1 MCSCFCTAEAIGL
14 PYLQPFLSKQ
24 QPQNLSRGANFAIVG
39 GTALDEGFF
48 LRHNACS
55 VPPFRSSL
63 RVQIGWFRKLK
74 RALCNATATGAG
86 CWDRDRLL
94 ARSLFMV
101 GELGSN
107 DYGYILAGGKSI
119 REAKS
124 FVPEVVLAICKG
136 VEVHRTHLDICTS
149 THSFLDRIRSISSSK
164 QFVAGKDAHC
174 VPLSIDIMIYSMLCV
189 FLDLII

>member
-74 RALCNATATGAG
+74 HAFCNATATGSACRQVLRPG
-86 CWDRDRLL
+86 GRTSHLQRRRGTPYAFRYLHIYTFLWIASHPSRVRNNL
-94 ARSLFMV
+94 SPGKMSSHMMV
-101 GELGSN
+101 EC
-107 DYGYILAGGKSI
+107 
-119 REAKS
+119 E
-124 FVPEVVLAICKG
+124 
-136 VEVHRTHLDICTS
+136 
-149 THSFLDRIRSISSSK
+149 FLS
-164 QFVAGKDAHC
+164 C
-174 VPLSIDIMIYSMLCV
+174 Y
-189 FLDLII
+189 